1 MDLNEHQ
8 TPNGGWQFYQPE
20 TKWGVPRRAGAP
32 VDRND
37 PTVLSP
43 ISITLNQLVL
53 AIIAMRKR
61 NPAITAKFKLSTNYE
76 VVKSEAIRYNR
87 KRLGMP
93 EEATPVPFQAPH
105 SISRSAA
112 GAAVA
117 ANWARR
123 TRTGIETLADWLG
136 EGAVPVAS
144 ELSEQRATTCSDCPQ
159 NQSGDLMSLFT
170 KPVSDL
176 IIKQLEERKQ
186 LNLSTT
192 KDDLLNVCKACGC
205 PLKLKVHVPLS
216 VINGKMKQPE
226 REKLDPRCWIL
237 KEN

>member
-8 TPNGGWQFYQPE
+8 TPNGGWQWYEPS
-20 TKWGVPRRAGAP
+20 TKWRA
-32 VDRND
+32 
-37 PTVLSP
+37 PTP
-43 ISITLNQLVL
+43 IASTLNQTVMLV
-53 AIIAMRKR
+53 IAMRKK
-61 NPAITAKFKLSTNYE
+61 NPAITAKHKLSTTPE
-76 VVKSEAIRYNR
+76 VVKSEVLRFNR

-136 EGAVPVAS
+136 EGAIPVAS
-144 ELSEQRATTCSDCPQ
+144 ELSEQRATVCSDCPQ
-159 NQSGDLMSLFT
+159 NKSGDLMSLFT

-176 IIKQLEERKQ
+176 LIKQLEERKQ

-192 KDDLLNVCKACGC
+192 KDDLINVCNACGC
-205 PLKLKVHVPLS
+205 HLRLKVHVPLS
-216 VINGKMKQPE
+216 VINGKLKQQE
-226 REKLDPRCWIL
+226 RDKLDPRCWIL
-237 KEN
+237 REV